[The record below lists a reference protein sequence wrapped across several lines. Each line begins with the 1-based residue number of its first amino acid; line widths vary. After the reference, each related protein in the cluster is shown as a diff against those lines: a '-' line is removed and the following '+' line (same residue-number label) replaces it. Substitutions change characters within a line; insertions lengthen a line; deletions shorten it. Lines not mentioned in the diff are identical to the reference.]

1 MRRTLLI
8 AQRELTSMLT
18 SPAAWVIAG
27 VVLCVDGLLF
37 NAFALGSEPKS
48 SQRVLEELF
57 QIASGT
63 TMVSAILISMRLFVE
78 ERESGSLLLLFNS
91 PTRNFEIVLGKYFG
105 ALGFLTLLVLM
116 SSHLL
121 VLIATRGTLALGH
134 VVVGFVGLLL
144 LGAASLSIGLL
155 GSVLARS
162 QLVAGLLGC
171 ALLATFL
178 IGWLLS
184 RISDAPLSDVLMY
197 LAMWQSHF
205 LPLERGVLGL
215 SHVVYFASVTGVC
228 LSASSF
234 VLGGQRWD

>member
-1 MRRTLLI
+1 
-8 AQRELTSMLT
+8 MLG
-18 SPAAWVIAG
+18 SPSAWLIAG

-37 NAFALGSEPKS
+37 NAFALGSEPKP

-57 QIASGT
+57 QITSGT
-63 TMVSAILISMRLFVE
+63 TMVSALLLSMRLFVE

-91 PTRNFEIVLGKYFG
+91 PARNHEIVFGKFIG
-105 ALGFLTLLVLM
+105 AYCFLCLLVLM

-121 VLIATRGTLALGH
+121 VLIATRGTLGFAH
-134 VVVGFVGLLL
+134 VIVGFVGLLS
-144 LGAASLSIGLL
+144 LGAASLAIGLL

-162 QLVAGLLGC
+162 QLVAGLLGG

-184 RISDAPLSDVLMY
+184 RISDAPLSDVLLY

-205 LPLERGVLGL
+205 LPLERGVLAL

-228 LSASSF
+228 LAASSF